1 MIEEIEKTEK
11 ENWQKDALN
20 SKTSLGW
27 AIMRAVGDLWV
38 IVDTSKAV
46 PYMTKQEI
54 EDFKQM
60 DELTAE
66 GFHRKYKR
74 FIASMYGENIVFVTS
89 NLKQAED
96 VLYGRLSIDD
106 LNQFHGF
113 ATKEDQERVR
123 NLIIESGL

>member
-1 MIEEIEKTEK
+1 MIEEK
-11 ENWQKDALN
+11 ENRQKDALN

-27 AIMRAVGDLWV
+27 VIMRAVGDLWV

-54 EDFKQM
+54 ENFKQM
-60 DELTAE
+60 DELTVE

-74 FIASMYGENIVFVTS
+74 FIASLYGENIVFVTS

-106 LNQFHGF
+106 LNKFHGF
-113 ATKEDQERVR
+113 ATQEDQERVR
-123 NLIIESGL
+123 NLIFESGL

>member
-1 MIEEIEKTEK
+1 MVEKTEK

-60 DELTAE
+60 DELTVE

-74 FIASMYGENIVFVTS
+74 FIASLYGENIVFVTS

-106 LNQFHGF
+106 LNKFHGF
-113 ATKEDQERVR
+113 ATQEDQERVR